1 MITQQTVIKAGV
13 TLLAGAALN
22 PSSLAADATAA
33 KPPANKPN
41 IVLIL
46 TDDSGFGDFGC
57 NGATRVKTPNIDRI
71 AAQGTRFT
79 RAYCPSA
86 TCTPTRYSL
95 LTGEYPWRKR
105 GTGILPGDAALII
118 EPGRTTLPSL
128 LKAAGYATAAVGKWH
143 LGLGNGTGPIDFNGD
158 IKPGPCEIGFDYFF
172 GMPATTDRVPC
183 VYIENHRVMNLDP
196 ADPITVSYRKK
207 VGNEP
212 TGKDHPELETRVR
225 SNVGHDGTIVN
236 GIGRIGW
243 MAGGKAARWKDEMM
257 ARDFSS
263 KACQFI
269 ERNSKNPFFLYF
281 ATHEPHVPRWPDD
294 RFRGKNAAGIRVESL
309 EEMDWCVGE
318 VMKTLDRL
326 GIGDNTL
333 VIVTSDNGPAVS
345 DGYADGAQRDE
356 AKAGHKATGQFRGG
370 KYTPFE
376 GGVRMPFVA
385 RWPARIKPGTVSS
398 EIICLTDMLA
408 TMAALVDRPLGPK
421 DGVDSINVLPA
432 LTGEGKSARPDLI
445 VMGSSRPSGIIS
457 GDWKLLG
464 SELYDLKDDPSE
476 SRNVAK
482 QHPDIVRE
490 LNAKFSAQKAAGFI
504 RPGAERLRQSRGTEK
519 KSASAVDE
527 SDS

>member
-1 MITQQTVIKAGV
+1 M
-13 TLLAGAALN
+13 
-22 PSSLAADATAA
+22 
-33 KPPANKPN
+33 
-41 IVLIL
+41 
-46 TDDSGFGDFGC
+46 
-57 NGATRVKTPNIDRI
+57 
-71 AAQGTRFT
+71 
-79 RAYCPSA
+79 
-86 TCTPTRYSL
+86 
-95 LTGEYPWRKR
+95 
-105 GTGILPGDAALII
+105 
-118 EPGRTTLPSL
+118 
-128 LKAAGYATAAVGKWH
+128 
-143 LGLGNGTGPIDFNGD
+143 
-158 IKPGPCEIGFDYFF
+158 
-172 GMPATTDRVPC
+172 
-183 VYIENHRVMNLDP
+183 
-196 ADPITVSYRKK
+196 
-207 VGNEP
+207 
-212 TGKDHPELETRVR
+212 TRVR
-225 SNVGHDGTIVN
+225 SNVGHDGTIIN

-269 ERNSKNPFFLYF
+269 ERNPKNPFFLYF

-326 GIGDNTL
+326 GIADNTL

-356 AKAGHKATGQFRGG
+356 AKAGHKAAGQFRGG

-408 TMAALVDRPLGPK
+408 TMAALVDRPLGPR
-421 DGVDSINVLPA
+421 DGVDSINFLSA
-432 LTGEGKSARPDLI
+432 LTGEWKSARPDLI
-445 VMGSSRPSGIIS
+445 VMGGSRPSGIIF

-476 SRNVAK
+476 SRNVAQ

-504 RPGAERLRQSRGTEK
+504 RTGAERLRQPRGTEK
-519 KSASAVDE
+519 KSASPVDE